1 MFVDNSSLKAA
12 DFFQRGNE
20 GTRVIFI
27 EGKYIVIVLAGD
39 VIPRVFR
46 LQGIKFYII
55 YTYNDFHRMS
65 KKAEVCTENNT
76 PSVITTLKKD
86 VTQSSEKTKVII
98 VYNNFMFVLNI
109 FTI

>member
-1 MFVDNSSLKAA
+1 MKCDGRISFEAV

-55 YTYNDFHRMS
+55 YTMISIGCPRRPRFVQ
-65 KKAEVCTENNT
+65 K
-76 PSVITTLKKD
+76 ITLQ
-86 VTQSSEKTKVII
+86 V
-98 VYNNFMFVLNI
+98 
-109 FTI
+109 